1 MPGSFV
7 SLDHSVI
14 AKAKKG
20 FNTTKNRGET
30 HTPGTCF
37 LVAREKITI
46 KIVEDNKIL
55 QKAISVI
62 LAAV

>member
-7 SLDHSVI
+7 SLHHSIIDKV
-14 AKAKKG
+14 KER
-20 FNTTKNRGET
+20 FNTAKSRGET

-37 LVAREKITI
+37 LVSREKITL

-55 QKAISVI
+55 QKVI
-62 LAAV
+62 FIVLAPV